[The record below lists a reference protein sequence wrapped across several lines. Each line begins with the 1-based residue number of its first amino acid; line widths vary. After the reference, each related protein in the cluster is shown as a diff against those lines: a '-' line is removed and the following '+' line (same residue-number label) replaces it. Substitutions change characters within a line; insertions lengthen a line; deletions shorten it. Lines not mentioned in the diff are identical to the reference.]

1 MTIADRI
8 VLGLMWVSWRWA
20 RMHWSGLSRLSQRED
35 FHPRLRRRLAKLEFR
50 AWRRSCTAAAR
61 LHREERRAR
70 I

>member
-20 RMHWSGLSRLSQRED
+20 RMHWSLLVRLSQRED
-35 FHPRLRRRLAKLEFR
+35 PRLRRRLSKLEFR
-50 AWRRSCTAAAR
+50 AWRKSCTAAAR